1 LTHAA
6 AQTWARQSEIG
17 HEWQSGGRE
26 AHECN
31 ETKDVNTSCLTK
43 RQFFII
49 TALVHSRP
57 SIQVNIKTNI
67 VFYFKGTV
75 LFTLLYLIYLR

>member
-1 LTHAA
+1 MQRNAYHFIKVLAA
-6 AQTWARQSEIG
+6 ASQNVI
-17 HEWQSGGRE
+17 
-26 AHECN
+26 
-31 ETKDVNTSCLTK
+31 
-43 RQFFII
+43 FFTI

-67 VFYFKGTV
+67 VFYFKGSV

>member
-1 LTHAA
+1 MQRNAYHFIKVLLAA
-6 AQTWARQSEIG
+6 SQ
-17 HEWQSGGRE
+17 
-26 AHECN
+26 N
-31 ETKDVNTSCLTK
+31 VN
-43 RQFFII
+43 FFIV

-67 VFYFKGTV
+67 VFYFKGSV

>member
-1 LTHAA
+1 MNGRVGVERHMNATKCFTILYKSAA
-6 AQTWARQSEIG
+6 
-17 HEWQSGGRE
+17 
-26 AHECN
+26 
-31 ETKDVNTSCLTK
+31 SCLTK

>member
-1 LTHAA
+1 MKGRVGAERHMNATKCLPFYKSAA
-6 AQTWARQSEIG
+6 
-17 HEWQSGGRE
+17 
-26 AHECN
+26 
-31 ETKDVNTSCLTK
+31 SCLTK

-67 VFYFKGTV
+67 VFYFKGSV
-75 LFTLLYLIYLR
+75 LFTLLYLIYQIT